1 MAPASHAGDIPVPP
15 SPTLSARTTA
25 TTLGLASSRLPSQLV
40 NRSDLRNSLNAYD
53 SLLTASKTYT
63 QALLTLGSASS
74 DLASSLETCSR
85 LKGAHTVGSGLLAS
99 SGVHHMASNSLSIL
113 ADTWW
118 KETAIPLLE
127 HHDLYVQACTERS
140 MAHERAILQK
150 SKELNEAEKRNRK
163 ESKSKVGR
171 DLVSFRRA
179 LNELQ
184 RRVDELDEEKIRYY
198 SEVLEGEEEC
208 WEFIQGKVSGAAE
221 EACASAPADS
231 LMLATTGHDFSSV
244 PIGCV

>member
-1 MAPASHAGDIPVPP
+1 MAPSVHGSELPVPP

-25 TTLGLASSRLPSQLV
+25 TTLGVSSSRLPRLLV
-40 NRSDLRNSLNAYD
+40 NRSDLRNSLSAYET
-53 SLLTASKTYT
+53 LLSASKSYT
-63 QALLTLGSASS
+63 QALLSLGSASS
-74 DLASSLETCSR
+74 DLACALETCSR
-85 LKGAHTVGSGLLAS
+85 LKGAHQVGSGLLAA

-113 ADTWW
+113 ADSWW

-140 MAHERAILQK
+140 IAHEKAILQK

-198 SEVLEGEEEC
+198 EEVLEGEEEC
-208 WEFIQGKVSGAAE
+208 WDFIQGKVS
-221 EACASAPADS
+221 
-231 LMLATTGHDFSSV
+231 
-244 PIGCV
+244 